1 MSKSGVEKEVD
12 VRRHRLKEELRRWT
26 YLLFIGGVYK
36 ISGFVWEVTWQT
48 REKSWYGTGTPVGV
62 GFSVGTKEKEMGETG
77 VGWVVIQ
84 NSQDEGLIQKL
95 Q

>member
-1 MSKSGVEKEVD
+1 M
-12 VRRHRLKEELRRWT
+12 
-26 YLLFIGGVYK
+26 
-36 ISGFVWEVTWQT
+36 
-48 REKSWYGTGTPVGV
+48 GV